1 MYNQSSRA
9 IYLQIVDRIFDM
21 ILAGEYAEG
30 GRVPSVREIAA
41 TLEVNANTAMRAYDT
56 LTTLGV
62 IHTERGKGFF
72 VSPGARDKVI
82 SARRDELNRQV
93 LPSIFRQLSLL
104 SVTPADLADAF
115 STFLNNTNDTN
126 ITQ

>member
-21 ILAGEYAEG
+21 ILASEYVEG
-30 GRVPSVREIAA
+30 ARVPSVREIAA

-62 IHTERGKGFF
+62 IYTERGKGFF
-72 VSPGARDKVI
+72 VSQGARDKVI

-93 LPSIFRQLSLL
+93 LPSIFRQLALL
-104 SVTPADLADAF
+104 GVSPADLADAF
-115 STFLNNTNDTN
+115 STFLNNNTNN
-126 ITQ
+126 IQ